1 MSNTDAFPLLR
12 KGWSR
17 QKVNQEQIR
26 LATPLVEQGVNFRSF
41 PSAEA
46 PAEVVAEFIA
56 SNIPGAAKTG
66 ILHGMAA
73 LDPSG
78 EVIGAVALGADRA
91 TWPGD
96 PDGQM
101 LIVHVRYVAVA
112 PQWRHQ
118 GIGTVML
125 CIMDQLSATE
135 NITRR
140 TFVGG
145 CAPAEARFYQRAGF
159 DVLTPE
165 ALLPGEFLGREG
177 GVHANGNA
185 DYPCWILRTWSP
197 QHP

>member
-1 MSNTDAFPLLR
+1 MNVSDTFPLLR
-12 KGWSR
+12 KGWGR
-17 QKVNQEQIR
+17 QRMSQEQIR
-26 LATPLVEQGVNFRSF
+26 FATPLVEQGVDFRPF
-41 PSAEA
+41 PSPEA
-46 PAEVVAEFIA
+46 PSDVVARFIA
-56 SNIPGAAKTG
+56 SNIPGAGKSSTLQG
-66 ILHGMAA
+66 IAT
-73 LDPSG
+73 LDASG
-78 EVIGAVALGADRA
+78 EIIGAVALVPALVTR
-91 TWPGD
+91 PGD
-96 PDGQM
+96 PDDQM
-101 LIVHVRYVAVA
+101 LIFQVRYVAVA

-177 GVHANGNA
+177 GVHPNGNA